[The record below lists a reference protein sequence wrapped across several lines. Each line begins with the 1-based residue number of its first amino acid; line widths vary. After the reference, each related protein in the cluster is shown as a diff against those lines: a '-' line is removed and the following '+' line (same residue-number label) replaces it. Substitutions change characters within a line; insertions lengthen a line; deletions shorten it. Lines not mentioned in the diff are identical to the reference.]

1 MLTEFGKA
9 LRRIRLDSN
18 ELLKDMADKLGVS
31 SAYLSAVENGKKKAT
46 LSMLKQIIEIYNLTT
61 NEEEQL
67 RDAFQRSQDEI
78 RVDTSGMA
86 RDRQDLAMVFAR
98 KISTIDDESIEEILN
113 ILNRRKEGE

>member
-46 LSMLKQIIEIYNLTT
+46 QSMLRQIIEIYNLTK

-67 RDAFQRSQDEI
+67 QDAFQRSQDEV
-78 RVDTSGMA
+78 RLDMSGMTSN
-86 RDRQDLAMVFAR
+86 RHDLALVFAR
-98 KISTIDDESIEEILN
+98 RISTIDDESIEEILK
-113 ILNRRKEGE
+113 ILNK